1 MLNKRFSD
9 SKPKNEKLGEPIMLK
24 RFPVFLSL
32 LLILGFSATLLGE
45 EKTDT
50 YFPHAPGSYWVYE
63 DQDGN
68 KLTRRA
74 VSEKTIE
81 GKTYRAFS
89 YEPAVEDWIDYE
101 HYVHPT
107 FYQIRPDGI
116 AFFVGDE
123 VEKAFEAKL
132 RRDMEADSKKQQGIS
147 TTGDVS
153 ADVSYE
159 IEVEAK
165 DDFYLLPTP
174 IVFDKAWTATQ
185 ISGSITLKLE
195 IQSSIPNLQIPG
207 GDQVNAIPIDL
218 VEKGK
223 VVAKETVKTPAGTFE
238 DCLKIEYWYAKET
251 EKADAT
257 QPTASGTSG
266 IESTTLWLAPNV
278 GIVKFIRVSADS
290 KVKKSLELTQYEIKS
305 TGAGSE

>member
-1 MLNKRFSD
+1 
-9 SKPKNEKLGEPIMLK
+9 MLK
-24 RFPVFLSL
+24 KNRVVLSL
-32 LLILGFSATLLGE
+32 LLILGFNATLLGK

-50 YFPHAPGSYWVYE
+50 YFPHALGSYWVYE

-74 VSEKTIE
+74 VVEKTIE
-81 GKTYRAFS
+81 GETYHAFS
-89 YEPAVEDWIDYE
+89 YEPASEDWTDYE
-101 HYVHPT
+101 HYVHPN
-107 FYQIRPDGI
+107 FYQIRKDGI
-116 AFFVGDE
+116 AFFVSAE
-123 VEKAFEAKL
+123 VEKAFEARL
-132 RRDMEADSKKQQGIS
+132 RKEMEADSKKQQGIS

-153 ADVSYE
+153 ADFSYT
-159 IEVEAK
+159 IEVEAQ

-195 IQSSIPNLQIPG
+195 IQSTIPNLQIPG
-207 GDQVNAIPIDL
+207 GDQKSIPIAL

-223 VVAKETVKTPAGTFE
+223 VVAKETAKTSAGTFE
-238 DCLKIEYWYAKET
+238 DCLKIEYWYAAT
-251 EKADAT
+251 EKEEVT
-257 QPTASGTSG
+257 QPTASGTSN

-290 KVKKSLELTQYEIKS
+290 KVEKSLELTQYEIKP
-305 TGAGSE
+305 TGSEGW

>member
-1 MLNKRFSD
+1 MLIRFHFND
-9 SKPKNEKLGEPIMLK
+9 VVYKPIYI
-24 RFPVFLSL
+24 FFSL
-32 LLILGFSATLLGE
+32 LLIFPVTATAANE
-45 EKTDT
+45 QSNN
-50 YFPHAPGSYWVYE
+50 YFPHTPGSFWVYA

-74 VSEKTIE
+74 VEKKTIE
-81 GKTYRAFS
+81 SETYHAFS
-89 YEPAVEDWIDYE
+89 YEPTLEEWADYE
-101 HYVHPT
+101 HYVHPN
-107 FYQIRPDGI
+107 FYQIRPDGVMLFI
-116 AFFVGDE
+116 GNE
-123 VEKAFEAKL
+123 VEKAFEARL
-132 RRDMEADSKKQQGIS
+132 RKEMDADKKKQQGIS

-174 IVFDKAWTATQ
+174 IVFDKVWTATQ

-195 IQSSIPNLQIPG
+195 IQSPIPNLQISG
-207 GDQVNAIPIDL
+207 GEQEPIPIAL

-223 VVAKETVKTPAGTFE
+223 VVAKETVKIPVGTFE
-238 DCLKIEYWYAKET
+238 DCLKIEYWYAKAT
-251 EKADAT
+251 EKEDAT
-257 QPTASGTSG
+257 QPTSSDTSN

-290 KVKKSLELTQYEIKS
+290 KVKKSLELTQYEIKP
-305 TGAGSE
+305 TGSEGW

>member
-1 MLNKRFSD
+1 
-9 SKPKNEKLGEPIMLK
+9 MLK
-24 RFPVFLSL
+24 RFHIVLRL
-32 LLILGFSATLLGE
+32 LLILGFSATLLGK

-50 YFPHAPGSYWVYE
+50 YFPHALGSYWVYK

-74 VSEKTIE
+74 VETKTIE
-81 GKTYRAFS
+81 NETYHAFS
-89 YEPAVEDWIDYE
+89 YEPAVEDWADYE
-101 HYVHPT
+101 HYVRPN

-116 AFFVGDE
+116 SFFVGDE
-123 VEKAFEAKL
+123 FEKAFEAKL
-132 RRDMEADSKKQQGIS
+132 RKEMEADSKKQQGIS

-153 ADVSYE
+153 ADVIYE

-174 IVFDKAWTATQ
+174 VVFDKAWTATQ

-195 IQSSIPNLQIPG
+195 IQSPIPNLQISG
-207 GDQVNAIPIDL
+207 GDQKPIPIAL

-238 DCLKIEYWYAKET
+238 DCLKIEYWYANATQKE
-251 EKADAT
+251 DAT
-257 QPTASGTSG
+257 KPTSSDTSG

-290 KVKKSLELTQYEIKS
+290 KVEKSLELTQYKIKP
-305 TGAGSE
+305 TGSGSK

>member
-1 MLNKRFSD
+1 
-9 SKPKNEKLGEPIMLK
+9 MLK

-32 LLILGFSATLLGE
+32 LLILGFSVTLLGK

-50 YFPHAPGSYWVYE
+50 YFPHALGSYWVYE

-74 VSEKTIE
+74 VETKTIE
-81 GKTYRAFS
+81 NETYHAFS
-89 YEPAVEDWIDYE
+89 YEPTLEEWADYE
-101 HYVHPT
+101 HYIHPN
-107 FYQIRPDGI
+107 FYQIRNDGI

-123 VEKAFEAKL
+123 VEKAFEARL
-132 RRDMEADSKKQQGIS
+132 RKEMEADSKKQQGIS

-153 ADVSYE
+153 ADFSYT
-159 IEVEAK
+159 IEVEAQ

-174 IVFDKAWTATQ
+174 VVFDKKWTATQ

-195 IQSSIPNLQIPG
+195 IQSAIPNLQIPG
-207 GDQVNAIPIDL
+207 GDQVKSIPIAL

-223 VVAKETVKTPAGTFE
+223 VAAKETVKTPAGTFE
-238 DCLKIEYWYAKET
+238 DCLKIEYWYAAT
-251 EKADAT
+251 EKEDAT
-257 QPTASGTSG
+257 KPTASGTSD

-278 GIVKFIRVSADS
+278 GIVKFIRVSSDS
-290 KVKKSLELTQYEIKS
+290 KVEKNLELTQYEIKP
-305 TGAGSE
+305 TGSGSE

>member
-1 MLNKRFSD
+1 
-9 SKPKNEKLGEPIMLK
+9 MLK
-24 RFPVFLSL
+24 RFRVVLSL
-32 LLILGFSATLLGE
+32 SLILGFSATLPGK

-50 YFPHAPGSYWVYE
+50 YFPHALGNYWVYE

-68 KLTRRA
+68 KLTRR
-74 VSEKTIE
+74 VVETKTIAGE
-81 GKTYRAFS
+81 TYHAFS
-89 YEPAVEDWIDYE
+89 YEPTLEEWADYE
-101 HYVHPT
+101 HYIHPN
-107 FYQIRPDGI
+107 FYQIRNDGI

-123 VEKAFEAKL
+123 VEKAFEARL
-132 RRDMEADSKKQQGIS
+132 RKEMEADSKKQQGIS

-153 ADVSYE
+153 ADFSYK
-159 IEVEAK
+159 IEVEAQ

-195 IQSSIPNLQIPG
+195 IQSTIPNLQIPG
-207 GDQVNAIPIDL
+207 EDQESIPIAL

-223 VVAKETVKTPAGTFE
+223 VAAKETVKTPAGTFE
-238 DCLKIEYWYAKET
+238 DCLKIEYWYATT
-251 EKADAT
+251 EKEEAT
-257 QPTASGTSG
+257 QPTASGTSD

-290 KVKKSLELTQYEIKS
+290 KVEKSLELTQYEIKP
-305 TGAGSE
+305 TGSERW

>member
-1 MLNKRFSD
+1 
-9 SKPKNEKLGEPIMLK
+9 MLK
-24 RFPVFLSL
+24 RFRVFLSL
-32 LLILGFSATLLGE
+32 SLILGFSATLLGK

-50 YFPHAPGSYWVYE
+50 YFPHALGSYWIYE
-63 DQDGN
+63 DQDKN

-81 GKTYRAFS
+81 GETYRAFS

-101 HYVHPT
+101 HYVHPY
-107 FYQIRPDGI
+107 FYQIRKDGI
-116 AFFVGDE
+116 AFFVGDA

-132 RRDMEADSKKQQGIS
+132 RRDMDADLKKQQGIS
-147 TTGDVS
+147 TSPGVS
-153 ADVSYE
+153 ADFSYE
-159 IEVEAK
+159 IKVEAK

-174 IVFDKAWTATQ
+174 IVFDKEWTAMR
-185 ISGSITLKLE
+185 INGSITLKLKM
-195 IQSSIPNLQIPG
+195 QSPDFQIPG

-223 VVAKETVKTPAGTFE
+223 VVKTETVKTLAGTFK
-238 DCLKIEYWYAKET
+238 DCLKIEYWMDADDEAKVVEKERET
-251 EKADAT
+251 
-257 QPTASGTSG
+257 QSASPDEAG
-266 IESTTLWLAPNV
+266 IELTTLWLAPNV

>member
-1 MLNKRFSD
+1 
-9 SKPKNEKLGEPIMLK
+9 MLK
-24 RFPVFLSL
+24 RFRVFLSL
-32 LLILGFSATLLGE
+32 SLILGFSATLLGK

-50 YFPHAPGSYWVYE
+50 YFPHALGSYWVYK

-74 VSEKTIE
+74 VETKTIE
-81 GKTYRAFS
+81 NETYHAFS
-89 YEPAVEDWIDYE
+89 YEPAVEDWADYE
-101 HYVHPT
+101 HYVRPN

-116 AFFVGDE
+116 SFFVGDE
-123 VEKAFEAKL
+123 FEKAFEAKL
-132 RRDMEADSKKQQGIS
+132 RKEMEADSKKQQSIS

-159 IEVEAK
+159 IEVKAK

-174 IVFDKAWTATQ
+174 IVFDKAWTAMQ

-195 IQSSIPNLQIPG
+195 IQSTIPNLQIPG
-207 GDQVNAIPIDL
+207 GDQEPIPIAL

-223 VVAKETVKTPAGTFE
+223 VTAKETVKTAAGTFE
-238 DCLKIEYWYAKET
+238 DCLKIEYWYAAIGKE
-251 EKADAT
+251 DAT
-257 QPTASGTSG
+257 KPTSSGTSG
-266 IESTTLWLAPNV
+266 IELTRLWLAPNV

-290 KVKKSLELTQYEIKS
+290 KVEKSLELTQYAIKPM
-305 TGAGSE
+305 GSGSK

>member
-1 MLNKRFSD
+1 
-9 SKPKNEKLGEPIMLK
+9 MLK
-24 RFPVFLSL
+24 RFRVFLSL
-32 LLILGFSATLLGE
+32 SLILGFSATLLGK
-45 EKTDT
+45 EKTNT
-50 YFPHAPGSYWVYE
+50 YFPHALGSYWVYK

-74 VSEKTIE
+74 VEKKTIE
-81 GKTYRAFS
+81 DETYHAFS
-89 YEPAVEDWIDYE
+89 YEPTLEDWTDYE
-101 HYVHPT
+101 HHVHPN
-107 FYQIRPDGI
+107 FYQIRTDGI

-132 RRDMEADSKKQQGIS
+132 RKEMEADSKKQQGIS

-159 IEVEAK
+159 IAVEAK

-174 IVFDKAWTATQ
+174 IVFDKTWTATQ

-195 IQSSIPNLQIPG
+195 IQSPIPNLQIPG
-207 GDQVNAIPIDL
+207 GDQESLPIAL

-223 VVAKETVKTPAGTFE
+223 VVAKETVKTPVGAFE
-238 DCLKIEYWYAKET
+238 DCLKIEYWYAAMEKE
-251 EKADAT
+251 DAT
-257 QPTASGTSG
+257 KPTSSDTSG